1 MLIVH
6 LDTHR
11 HIDHSRYSASY
22 SDSGHKGQPLHL
34 VLEKLH
40 LIVVLGGIFDVVEIV
55 RGCVHRAGEHVPH
68 LNLHHQRQ
76 CDQKY

>member
-11 HIDHSRYSASY
+11 HIDHSRYSSSY
-22 SDSGHKGQPLHL
+22 SGSGHKGQPLHL

-40 LIVVLGGIFDVVEIV
+40 LIVVLGGIFDVVQV
-55 RGCVHRAGEHVPH
+55 LRDGVHRAGEHVPH
-68 LNLHHQRQ
+68 LNLHHQCQR
-76 CDQKY
+76 DQEN

>member
-11 HIDHSRYSASY
+11 HIDHSWYSSAY
-22 SDSGHKGQPLHL
+22 SSFSHKGQPLHL
-34 VLEKLH
+34 VFEEFH
-40 LIVVLGGIFDVVEIV
+40 LIVVPRGIFDVVQV
-55 RGCVHRAGEHVPH
+55 LRGGVHRAGEHVPH